1 MKLPFVAIVT
11 PGSFVIP
18 SGTSS
23 SVELV
28 VEHVAPHLTS
38 EVRPVVFGRTGGR
51 NRPVLETRKGVRYI
65 RLPAPS
71 PQAYIRNVSRKLIQY
86 KRDLKLIQVEN
97 RPRFVRYLR
106 RTNPRAKIWLVLHSI
121 TFISKRHIKR
131 AELRVCL
138 AAADRIIVNSHFLK
152 EQVIRMVPQV
162 KEKVRVNHLGVDPE
176 KFISR
181 WSDKGATLRQ
191 KSLKLRGYEGKKI
204 VLYVGRLIGIKGVHH
219 LLKAMPHIITQVPD
233 AVLLVVGSAFYG
245 SDRVTPYVKQL
256 HRLGR
261 KMRENVRFIPYVP
274 HSEIPEWFRLAD
286 VLVVPSHINE
296 AFGLVNVEAMAT
308 GVPVVATRA
317 GGMKEIIEH
326 GNTGYLI
333 DAPCLQEELAPWI
346 STLLTQPG
354 QVERMGAE
362 SELRVQEHFTWA
374 KTAERFLSLY
384 QTES

>member
-18 SGTSS
+18 SAMSS

-28 VEHVAPHLTS
+28 VEHVAPHLVG

-51 NRPVLETRKGVRYI
+51 KRPLLETRRGVCYVRVP
-65 RLPAPS
+65 RPS

-106 RTNPRAKIWLVLHSI
+106 RTHPKAKIWLVLHSI

-131 AELRVCL
+131 AELKVCL

-152 EQVIRMVPQV
+152 EQVIRMVPQA
-162 KEKVRVNHLGVDPE
+162 KGKIRVNHLGVDPK

-181 WSDKGATLRQ
+181 WSEKGAALRQ
-191 KSLKLRGYEGKKI
+191 ESFKLRGIEGKKV

-219 LLKAMPHIITQVPD
+219 LLQAMPQIITHIPD
-233 AVLLVVGSAFYG
+233 VMLIVVGSAFYG

-256 HRLGR
+256 HRIGR
-261 KMRENVRFIPYVP
+261 KMRDNVRFIPYVP

-326 GNTGYLI
+326 GNTGYLV
-333 DAPCLQEELAPWI
+333 DASRLQDELALWI
-346 STLLTQPG
+346 INLLTQSG
-354 QVERMGAE
+354 QVELMGAQ
-362 SELRVQEHFTWA
+362 SELRVQEHFTWE
-374 KTAERFLSLY
+374 KTAERFLNLY
-384 QTES
+384 KTES